1 LNEHAGQGKGKTCTL
16 KHAEGMTMSR
26 MAGKAGEA
34 PDGSKRQ
41 AGRSTPPNKRLW
53 SAGIKTISTFPPGG
67 IFAERAEK
75 IAETMARPEVS
86 PGGLGGAIRMVTYFA
101 NRAGRNLPKE
111 RLAELERAK
120 RLLRDRK
127 AAAPV
132 TPPEKRAAGRYRH
145 TVLGPVLVQ
154 RHGRAWTMRR
164 GADQPPI
171 ALGPDGWQ
179 YLERA

>member
-1 LNEHAGQGKGKTCTL
+1 
-16 KHAEGMTMSR
+16 MSR

-132 TPPEKRAAGRYRH
+132 TPHVSRARAGPAARSCLDDAAWRRPAPDRTRAGRLA
-145 TVLGPVLVQ
+145 VSGASIAV
-154 RHGRAWTMRR
+154 RR
-164 GADQPPI
+164 KI
-171 ALGPDGWQ
+171 
-179 YLERA
+179 